1 MKKLL
6 AILAVCFVMVSCQW
20 WHETFD
26 STEECVTWYLD
37 ELYDAAVAGDVDE
50 FRDLAAD
57 CNAYQADKLDEAFD
71 AGYNYGSRN
80 PEKIQ
85 KIVEFAY
92 EHSVVIY

>member
-6 AILAVCFVMVSCQW
+6 AILAVCFVMVSCQL

-37 ELYDAAVAGDVDE
+37 ELYDAAAADDVDE

-57 CNAYQADKLDEAFD
+57 LNAYQTDKMDEAFD
-71 AGYNYGSRN
+71 AGYKYGSRN
-80 PEKIQ
+80 PEKIM

-92 EHSVVIY
+92 EHDVTIY